1 MQLNS
6 DTSKTELEDKVRS
19 IVGYTWPKSPAGGP
33 LGTETLQEYKTRLFD
48 WLVNVTSG
56 AVTEFQDLRTW
67 CLLHAISPVEKNT
80 KKNTKKNTQNLLQE
94 LKF

>member
-19 IVGYTWPKSPAGGP
+19 IVGHTWPNAPSGGP
-33 LGTETLQEYKTRLFD
+33 LGTETLNEYKTRLFE
-48 WLVNVTSG
+48 WLVNVTSV

-67 CLLHAISPVEKNT
+67 CLLHAILPVVENKTKN
-80 KKNTKKNTQNLLQE
+80 NTQNILQE